1 MILIALFGKKEET
14 KYTIKMNKPLVSI
27 IIVNWNR
34 KEDMLFTLKKISS
47 DNYPNLEVVIVD
59 NGSNDGSTTEIPE
72 IYPDFKYINLSTNLG
87 CEEGY
92 NVGVLNSSGEILI
105 YLDSDAYIEKGGIE
119 RMVNIFKNDSSI
131 GIIDP
136 LIINFHTK
144 LPQNGTMNKWPLDGT
159 MFTGCA
165 VALTR
170 DLIDRIGLRPGNFF
184 IYASEADVCI
194 RALDA
199 GFKIKHE
206 KDIIAYHKES
216 PVKRLSS
223 KFFHYSTRNVIWL
236 IFKYYPLRAAIR
248 EIIKHLI
255 WYFIL
260 AFKSRNIYQ
269 YFKGV
274 ISGFIRIPYIFKHER
289 NVLKNWKRGRVYP
302 PTNLILKF
310 LNFK

>member
-1 MILIALFGKKEET
+1 MQFGKKEET
-14 KYTIKMNKPLVSI
+14 KYFINMKKPLVSI

-34 KEDMLFTLKKISS
+34 IDDMLFTLDKIS
-47 DNYPNLEVVIVD
+47 YETYQNLEVVIVD
-59 NGSNDGSTTEIPE
+59 NGSDDGSRTEIPKK
-72 IYPDFKYINLSTNLG
+72 YPEHKYINLSSNLG

-92 NVGVLNSSGEILI
+92 NVGVLNSNGEILI

-119 RMVNIFKNDSSI
+119 KMIDVFNDDINI

-136 LIINFHTK
+136 LIINYHTK
-144 LPQNGTMNKWPLDGT
+144 LPQNGKKNKWPLDGT

-165 VALTR
+165 VAFKKEV
-170 DLIDRIGLRPGNFF
+170 IERIGLRPGNFY

-199 GFKIKHE
+199 GFKIKHTE
-206 KDIIAYHKES
+206 SIIAFHKES
-216 PVKRLSS
+216 PVKRISS
-223 KFFHYSTRNVIWL
+223 AFFYYSTRNVIWL
-236 IFKYYPLRAAIR
+236 IFKYYPIIPAFI
-248 EIIKHLI
+248 EIFKHLI

-274 ISGFIRIPYIFKHER
+274 INGFLGLPQIFQNER
-289 NVLKNWKRGRVYP
+289 KVLKNWKRGRIYP
-302 PTNLILKF
+302 PLDLIMKF
-310 LNFK
+310 LNIKK